1 MVAFVMNVH
10 FEVSENRPLKQVSV
24 ERGASEKDGAM
35 EEAEA
40 SFKKSVWGVRDYR
53 REA

>member
-10 FEVSENRPLKQVSV
+10 FEVSENRQLELVSM
-24 ERGASEKDGAM
+24 ERGASEKDGAL

-40 SFKKSVWGVRDYR
+40 S
-53 REA
+53 